1 MSQPSLTL
9 SLASD
14 PVLDAERRR
23 GLRQMRLV
31 ALSLLVFAAVVFLA
45 TLRVKDEGFWGF
57 VNAGAEASM
66 VGAMADWFA
75 VTALFR
81 HPLGLPIPH
90 TALIPRR
97 KDMLAQSLQDFMG
110 ENFLREDI
118 IRDRVLSAQISDRLA
133 NWLLEPAN
141 ARRVVDEASHVTT
154 LGLERMRDE
163 AVAEIVEEAVI
174 PRLREEPISPI
185 AGSLLGEVV
194 RDKAHYGLV
203 DLALGEFHRWL
214 TENPETF
221 ARVLAERAPWWA
233 PHQVNDLVITR
244 MHKEA
249 LKWVSEIRDNP
260 THQARIALDDLLADL
275 ADDLLHDEAT
285 IERAERL
292 KVRILDH
299 PQLMETVLSL
309 WRAFRSALIA
319 ALADPEGP
327 LRTRIQ
333 SELEKFAQRVVG
345 RAGPARPAGRLCGG
359 PRGVRREPVRH
370 RADRRDQPH
379 HQPVGRQGDR
389 VARRAVRRPR
399 PAVHPDQRHH
409 RRRPRRTRHPRRG
422 RLHRLTRRVTRVEVY
437 PRR

>member
-275 ADDLLHDEAT
+275 ADDLLHDAAT

-345 RAGPARPAGRLCGG
+345 ERDLRDRLDGY
-359 PRGVRREPVRH
+359 V
-370 RADRRDQPH
+370 ADLAAFAVNRYGTELTAVISHTINRWDGKETASRVELF
-379 HQPVGRQGDR
+379 VGRDLQFIRINGTI
-389 VARRAVRRPR
+389 VGGLVGLVIHAV
-399 PAVHPDQRHH
+399 VVFI
-409 RRRPRRTRHPRRG
+409 G
-422 RLHRLTRRVTRVEVY
+422 
-437 PRR
+437 

>member
-45 TLRVKDEGFWGF
+45 TLRVKDQGFWGF

-133 NWLLEPAN
+133 NWLLDPAN

-249 LKWVSEIRDNP
+249 LKWVSEIRENP

-333 SELEKFAQRVVG
+333 SEVERFAQRVVAEQDL
-345 RAGPARPAGRLCGG
+345 RARLDGY
-359 PRGVRREPVRH
+359 V
-370 RADRRDQPH
+370 ADLAAFAVNRYGTELTAVISHTINRWDGKETASRVELF
-379 HQPVGRQGDR
+379 VGRDLQFIRINGTI
-389 VARRAVRRPR
+389 VGGLVGLVIHAV
-399 PAVHPDQRHH
+399 VVLI
-409 RRRPRRTRHPRRG
+409 G
-422 RLHRLTRRVTRVEVY
+422 
-437 PRR
+437 

>member
-81 HPLGLPIPH
+81 HPLGIPIPH

-345 RAGPARPAGRLCGG
+345 EKDLRDRLDGY
-359 PRGVRREPVRH
+359 V
-370 RADRRDQPH
+370 ADLAAFAVNRYGTELTAVISHTINRWDGKETASRVELF
-379 HQPVGRQGDR
+379 VGRDLQFIRINGTI
-389 VARRAVRRPR
+389 VGGLVGLVIHAV
-399 PAVHPDQRHH
+399 VVFI
-409 RRRPRRTRHPRRG
+409 G
-422 RLHRLTRRVTRVEVY
+422 
-437 PRR
+437 

>member
-333 SELEKFAQRVVG
+333 SELERFAQRVVG
-345 RAGPARPAGRLCGG
+345 EKDLRDRLDGY
-359 PRGVRREPVRH
+359 V
-370 RADRRDQPH
+370 ADLAAFAVNRYGTELTAVISHTINRWDGKETASRVELF
-379 HQPVGRQGDR
+379 VGRDLQFIRINGTI
-389 VARRAVRRPR
+389 VGGLVGLVIHAV
-399 PAVHPDQRHH
+399 VVLI
-409 RRRPRRTRHPRRG
+409 G
-422 RLHRLTRRVTRVEVY
+422 
-437 PRR
+437 

>member
-133 NWLLEPAN
+133 RWLLEPAN

-309 WRAFRSALIA
+309 WRAFRAALIA

-345 RAGPARPAGRLCGG
+345 ERDLRDRLDGY
-359 PRGVRREPVRH
+359 V
-370 RADRRDQPH
+370 ADLAAFAVNRYGTELTAVISHTINRWDGKETASRVELF
-379 HQPVGRQGDR
+379 VGRDLQFIRINGTI
-389 VARRAVRRPR
+389 VGGLVGLVIHAV
-399 PAVHPDQRHH
+399 VVLI
-409 RRRPRRTRHPRRG
+409 G
-422 RLHRLTRRVTRVEVY
+422 
-437 PRR
+437 

>member
-14 PVLDAERRR
+14 PVLDGERRR

-45 TLRVKDEGFWGF
+45 TLRVKDQGFWGF

-133 NWLLEPAN
+133 RWLLEPAN
-141 ARRVVDEASHVTT
+141 ARRVVDEASHITT
-154 LGLERMRDE
+154 MGLERMRDE

-309 WRAFRSALIA
+309 WRAFRAALIA

-345 RAGPARPAGRLCGG
+345 ERDLRDRLDGY
-359 PRGVRREPVRH
+359 V
-370 RADRRDQPH
+370 ADLAAFAVNRYGTELTAVISHTINRWDGKETASRVELF
-379 HQPVGRQGDR
+379 VGRDLQFIRINGTI
-389 VARRAVRRPR
+389 VGGLVGLVIHAV
-399 PAVHPDQRHH
+399 VVLI
-409 RRRPRRTRHPRRG
+409 G
-422 RLHRLTRRVTRVEVY
+422 
-437 PRR
+437 

>member
-1 MSQPSLTL
+1 
-9 SLASD
+9 LASD

-45 TLRVKDEGFWGF
+45 TLRVRDEGFWGF

-133 NWLLEPAN
+133 RWLLEPAN

-154 LGLERMRDE
+154 MGLERMRDE

-233 PHQVNDLVITR
+233 PHQVNDLVISR
-244 MHKEA
+244 MHREA

-260 THQARIALDDLLADL
+260 QHQARVALDDLLADL
-275 ADDLLHDEAT
+275 ADDLLHDDAT

-333 SELEKFAQRVVG
+333 SELEKFAQRVVSEPDL
-345 RAGPARPAGRLCGG
+345 RDRLDGY
-359 PRGVRREPVRH
+359 V
-370 RADRRDQPH
+370 ADLAAFAVNRYGTELTAVISHTINRWDGKETASRVELF
-379 HQPVGRQGDR
+379 VGRDLQFIRINGTI
-389 VARRAVRRPR
+389 VGGLVGLVIHAV
-399 PAVHPDQRHH
+399 VVLV
-409 RRRPRRTRHPRRG
+409 G
-422 RLHRLTRRVTRVEVY
+422 
-437 PRR
+437 

>member
-1 MSQPSLTL
+1 VSQPSLTL

-81 HPLGLPIPH
+81 HPLGIPIPH

-333 SELEKFAQRVVG
+333 SELEKFAQRVVSEQEL
-345 RAGPARPAGRLCGG
+345 RDRLDGY
-359 PRGVRREPVRH
+359 V
-370 RADRRDQPH
+370 ADLAAFAVNRYGTELTAVIGHTINRWDGKETASRVELF
-379 HQPVGRQGDR
+379 VGRDLQFIRINGTI
-389 VARRAVRRPR
+389 VGGLVGLVIHAV
-399 PAVHPDQRHH
+399 VVFI
-409 RRRPRRTRHPRRG
+409 G
-422 RLHRLTRRVTRVEVY
+422 
-437 PRR
+437 

>member
-81 HPLGLPIPH
+81 HPLGIPIPH

-97 KDMLAQSLQDFMG
+97 KDMLARSLQDFMG

-233 PHQVNDLVITR
+233 PQQVNELVITR
-244 MHKEA
+244 VHKEA
-249 LKWVSEIRDNP
+249 LKWVLEIRDNP
-260 THQARIALDDLLADL
+260 NHQARIALDDLLSDL
-275 ADDLLHDEAT
+275 SDDLLNDEAT
-285 IERAERL
+285 MERAERL

-309 WRAFRSALIA
+309 WRAFRAALIA
-319 ALADPEGP
+319 ALKDPEGA
-327 LRTRIQ
+327 LRTRVQ
-333 SELEKFAQRVVG
+333 SELEKFAQRVVSEQDL
-345 RAGPARPAGRLCGG
+345 RDRLDGY
-359 PRGVRREPVRH
+359 V
-370 RADRRDQPH
+370 ADLAAFAVNRYGTELTAVISHTINRWDGKETASRIELF
-379 HQPVGRQGDR
+379 VGRDLQFIRINGTIVGGLVGLIIHA
-389 VARRAVRRPR
+389 VAVLA
-399 PAVHPDQRHH
+399 
-409 RRRPRRTRHPRRG
+409 G
-422 RLHRLTRRVTRVEVY
+422 
-437 PRR
+437 

>member
-45 TLRVKDEGFWGF
+45 TLRVKDQGFWGF

-133 NWLLEPAN
+133 NWLLDPAN
-141 ARRVVDEASHVTT
+141 ARRVVDEASHITT

-249 LKWVSEIRDNP
+249 LKWVSEIRENP

-333 SELEKFAQRVVG
+333 SEVERFAQRVVAEQDL
-345 RAGPARPAGRLCGG
+345 RARLDGY
-359 PRGVRREPVRH
+359 V
-370 RADRRDQPH
+370 ADLAAFAVNRYGTELTAVISHTINRWDGKETASRVELF
-379 HQPVGRQGDR
+379 VGRDLQFIRINGTI
-389 VARRAVRRPR
+389 VGGLVGLVIHAV
-399 PAVHPDQRHH
+399 VVLI
-409 RRRPRRTRHPRRG
+409 G
-422 RLHRLTRRVTRVEVY
+422 
-437 PRR
+437 

>member
-81 HPLGLPIPH
+81 HPLGIPIPH

-345 RAGPARPAGRLCGG
+345 EKDLRDRLDGY
-359 PRGVRREPVRH
+359 V
-370 RADRRDQPH
+370 ADLAAFAVNRYGTELTAVISHTINRWDGKETASRVELF
-379 HQPVGRQGDR
+379 VGRDLQFIRINGTI
-389 VARRAVRRPR
+389 VGGLVGLVIHAV
-399 PAVHPDQRHH
+399 VVLI
-409 RRRPRRTRHPRRG
+409 G
-422 RLHRLTRRVTRVEVY
+422 
-437 PRR
+437 

>member
-154 LGLERMRDE
+154 MGLERMRDE

-345 RAGPARPAGRLCGG
+345 ERDLRDRLDGY
-359 PRGVRREPVRH
+359 V
-370 RADRRDQPH
+370 ADLAAFAVNRYGTELTAVISHTINRWDGKETASRVELF
-379 HQPVGRQGDR
+379 VGRDLQFIRINGTI
-389 VARRAVRRPR
+389 VGGLVGLVIHAV
-399 PAVHPDQRHH
+399 VVFI
-409 RRRPRRTRHPRRG
+409 G
-422 RLHRLTRRVTRVEVY
+422 
-437 PRR
+437 

>member
-45 TLRVKDEGFWGF
+45 TLRVKDQGFWGF

-118 IRDRVLSAQISDRLA
+118 IRDRVLSAQISDRVA
-133 NWLLEPAN
+133 NWLLDPAN
-141 ARRVVDEASHVTT
+141 ARRVVDEASHITT
-154 LGLERMRDE
+154 LALERMRDE

-249 LKWVSEIRDNP
+249 LKWVSEIRENP

-333 SELEKFAQRVVG
+333 SEVERFAQRVVAEQDL
-345 RAGPARPAGRLCGG
+345 RARLDGY
-359 PRGVRREPVRH
+359 V
-370 RADRRDQPH
+370 ADLAAFAVNRYGTELTAVISHTINRWDGKETASRVELF
-379 HQPVGRQGDR
+379 VGRDLQFIRINGTI
-389 VARRAVRRPR
+389 VGGLVGLVIHAV
-399 PAVHPDQRHH
+399 VVLI
-409 RRRPRRTRHPRRG
+409 G
-422 RLHRLTRRVTRVEVY
+422 
-437 PRR
+437 

>member
-1 MSQPSLTL
+1 VSQPTLTL
-9 SLASD
+9 SLATD

-31 ALSLLVFAAVVFLA
+31 ALSLLVFAAIVFLA
-45 TLRVKDEGFWGF
+45 TLRVADQGFWGF
-57 VNAGAEASM
+57 VHAGAEASM

-81 HPLGLPIPH
+81 HPLGIPIPH

-97 KDMLAQSLQDFMG
+97 KDMLARSLQDFMG

-118 IRDRVLSAQISDRLA
+118 IRDRVLSAQVSDRLA
-133 NWLLEPAN
+133 RWLLEPAN

-154 LGLERMRDE
+154 LGLQRMRDE
-163 AVAEIVEEAVI
+163 TVAEIVEEAVI
-174 PRLREEPISPI
+174 PRLREEPISPV

-214 TENPETF
+214 TDNPETF
-221 ARVLAERAPWWA
+221 SRVLEERAPWWA

-244 MHKEA
+244 VHKEA
-249 LKWVSEIRDNP
+249 LKWVAEIRDNP
-260 THQARIALDDLLADL
+260 QHQARVALDDLLADL

-285 IERAERL
+285 MERAERL

-309 WRAFRSALIA
+309 WRAFRAALIA
-319 ALADPEGP
+319 ALKDPEGA
-327 LRTRIQ
+327 LRTRVQ
-333 SELEKFAQRVVG
+333 SELERFAQRVVSEKNL
-345 RAGPARPAGRLCGG
+345 RDRLDGY
-359 PRGVRREPVRH
+359 V
-370 RADRRDQPH
+370 ADLAAFAVNRYGTELTAVISHTINRWDGKETASRIELF
-379 HQPVGRQGDR
+379 VGRDLQFIRINGTIVGGLVGLVIHA
-389 VARRAVRRPR
+389 VAVLA
-399 PAVHPDQRHH
+399 
-409 RRRPRRTRHPRRG
+409 G
-422 RLHRLTRRVTRVEVY
+422 G
-437 PRR
+437 

>member
-1 MSQPSLTL
+1 MSQPTLTL

-45 TLRVKDEGFWGF
+45 TLRVKDQGFWGF

-81 HPLGLPIPH
+81 HPLGIPIPH

-97 KDMLAQSLQDFMG
+97 KDMLARSLQDFMG

-118 IRDRVLSAQISDRLA
+118 IRDRVLSAQVSDRLA
-133 NWLLEPAN
+133 RWLLEPAN
-141 ARRVVDEASHVTT
+141 ARRVVDEASHITT

-174 PRLREEPISPI
+174 PRLREEPISPV

-214 TENPETF
+214 TDNPETF
-221 ARVLAERAPWWA
+221 SRVLEERAPWWA

-244 MHKEA
+244 VHKEA
-249 LKWVSEIRDNP
+249 LKWVAEIRDNP
-260 THQARIALDDLLADL
+260 AHQARVALDDLLADL

-285 IERAERL
+285 MERAERL

-309 WRAFRSALIA
+309 WRAFRAALIA
-319 ALADPEGP
+319 ALKDPEGA
-327 LRTRIQ
+327 LRTRVQ
-333 SELEKFAQRVVG
+333 SELEKFAQRVVSEKDL
-345 RAGPARPAGRLCGG
+345 RDRLDGY
-359 PRGVRREPVRH
+359 V
-370 RADRRDQPH
+370 ADLAAFAVNRYGTELTAVISHTINRWDGKETASRVELF
-379 HQPVGRQGDR
+379 VGRDLQFIRINGTI
-389 VARRAVRRPR
+389 VGGLVGLVIHAV
-399 PAVHPDQRHH
+399 VVLI
-409 RRRPRRTRHPRRG
+409 G
-422 RLHRLTRRVTRVEVY
+422 
-437 PRR
+437 

>member
-154 LGLERMRDE
+154 MGLERMRDE

-345 RAGPARPAGRLCGG
+345 EKDLRDRLDGY
-359 PRGVRREPVRH
+359 V
-370 RADRRDQPH
+370 ADLAAFAVNRYGTELTAVISHTINRWDGKETASRVELF
-379 HQPVGRQGDR
+379 VGRDLQFIRINGTI
-389 VARRAVRRPR
+389 VGGLVGLVIHAV
-399 PAVHPDQRHH
+399 VVFI
-409 RRRPRRTRHPRRG
+409 G
-422 RLHRLTRRVTRVEVY
+422 
-437 PRR
+437 

>member
-1 MSQPSLTL
+1 VSQPSLTL

-81 HPLGLPIPH
+81 HPLGIPIPH

-333 SELEKFAQRVVG
+333 SELEKFAQRVVTE
-345 RAGPARPAGRLCGG
+345 RDLRDRLDGY
-359 PRGVRREPVRH
+359 V
-370 RADRRDQPH
+370 ADLAAFAVNRYGTELTAVISHTINRWDGKETASRVELF
-379 HQPVGRQGDR
+379 VGRDLQFIRINGTI
-389 VARRAVRRPR
+389 VGGLVGLVIHAV
-399 PAVHPDQRHH
+399 VVFI
-409 RRRPRRTRHPRRG
+409 G
-422 RLHRLTRRVTRVEVY
+422 
-437 PRR
+437 

>member
-1 MSQPSLTL
+1 
-9 SLASD
+9 LASD

-81 HPLGLPIPH
+81 HPLGIPIPH

-345 RAGPARPAGRLCGG
+345 ERDLRDRLDGY
-359 PRGVRREPVRH
+359 V
-370 RADRRDQPH
+370 ADLAAFAVNRYGTELTAVISHTINRWDGKETASRVELF
-379 HQPVGRQGDR
+379 VGRDLQFIRINGTI
-389 VARRAVRRPR
+389 VGGLVGL
-399 PAVHPDQRHH
+399 VIHSVVVFI
-409 RRRPRRTRHPRRG
+409 G
-422 RLHRLTRRVTRVEVY
+422 
-437 PRR
+437 

>member
-81 HPLGLPIPH
+81 HPLGIPIPH

-260 THQARIALDDLLADL
+260 THQARVALDDLLADL
-275 ADDLLHDEAT
+275 ADDLLHDAAT

-345 RAGPARPAGRLCGG
+345 ERDLRDRLDGY
-359 PRGVRREPVRH
+359 V
-370 RADRRDQPH
+370 ADLAAFAVNRYGTELTAVISHTINRWDGKETASRVELF
-379 HQPVGRQGDR
+379 VGRDLQFIRINGTI
-389 VARRAVRRPR
+389 VGGLVGLVIHAV
-399 PAVHPDQRHH
+399 VVFI
-409 RRRPRRTRHPRRG
+409 G
-422 RLHRLTRRVTRVEVY
+422 
-437 PRR
+437 

>member
-81 HPLGLPIPH
+81 HPLGIPIPH

-260 THQARIALDDLLADL
+260 THQARVALDDLLADL

-345 RAGPARPAGRLCGG
+345 EKDLRDRLDGY
-359 PRGVRREPVRH
+359 V
-370 RADRRDQPH
+370 ADLAAFAVNRYGTELTAVISHTINRWDGKETASRVELF
-379 HQPVGRQGDR
+379 VGRDLQFIRINGTI
-389 VARRAVRRPR
+389 VGGLVGLVIHAV
-399 PAVHPDQRHH
+399 VVFI
-409 RRRPRRTRHPRRG
+409 G
-422 RLHRLTRRVTRVEVY
+422 
-437 PRR
+437 

>member
-45 TLRVKDEGFWGF
+45 TLRVKDQGFWGF

-133 NWLLEPAN
+133 NWLLDPAN
-141 ARRVVDEASHVTT
+141 ARRVVDEASHMTT

-249 LKWVSEIRDNP
+249 LKWVSEIRENP

-333 SELEKFAQRVVG
+333 SEVERFAQRVVAEQDL
-345 RAGPARPAGRLCGG
+345 RARLDGY
-359 PRGVRREPVRH
+359 V
-370 RADRRDQPH
+370 ADLAAFAVNRYGTELTAVISHTINRWDGKETASRVELF
-379 HQPVGRQGDR
+379 VGRDLQFIRINGTI
-389 VARRAVRRPR
+389 VGGLVGLVIHAV
-399 PAVHPDQRHH
+399 VVLI
-409 RRRPRRTRHPRRG
+409 G
-422 RLHRLTRRVTRVEVY
+422 
-437 PRR
+437 

>member
-1 MSQPSLTL
+1 
-9 SLASD
+9 
-14 PVLDAERRR
+14 
-23 GLRQMRLV
+23 MRLV

-45 TLRVKDEGFWGF
+45 TLRVKDQGFWGF

-81 HPLGLPIPH
+81 HPLGIPIPH

-97 KDMLAQSLQDFMG
+97 KDMLARSLQDFMG

-118 IRDRVLSAQISDRLA
+118 IRDRVLSAQVSDRLA
-133 NWLLEPAN
+133 RWLLEPAN
-141 ARRVVDEASHVTT
+141 ARRVVDEASHITT

-174 PRLREEPISPI
+174 PRLREEPISPV

-214 TENPETF
+214 TDNPETF
-221 ARVLAERAPWWA
+221 SRVLEERAPWWA

-244 MHKEA
+244 VHKEA
-249 LKWVSEIRDNP
+249 LKWVAEIRDNP
-260 THQARIALDDLLADL
+260 AHQARVALDDLLADL

-285 IERAERL
+285 MERAERL

-309 WRAFRSALIA
+309 WRAFRAALIA
-319 ALADPEGP
+319 ALKDPEGA
-327 LRTRIQ
+327 LRTRVQ
-333 SELEKFAQRVVG
+333 SELEKFAQRVVSEKDL
-345 RAGPARPAGRLCGG
+345 RDRLDGY
-359 PRGVRREPVRH
+359 V
-370 RADRRDQPH
+370 ADLAAFAVNRYGTELTAVISHTINRWDGKETASRVELF
-379 HQPVGRQGDR
+379 VGRDLQFIRINGTI
-389 VARRAVRRPR
+389 VGGLVGLVIHAV
-399 PAVHPDQRHH
+399 VVLI
-409 RRRPRRTRHPRRG
+409 G
-422 RLHRLTRRVTRVEVY
+422 
-437 PRR
+437 

>member
-1 MSQPSLTL
+1 
-9 SLASD
+9 LASD

-345 RAGPARPAGRLCGG
+345 ERDLRDRLDGY
-359 PRGVRREPVRH
+359 V
-370 RADRRDQPH
+370 ADLAAFAVNRYGTELTAVISHTINRWDGKETASRVELF
-379 HQPVGRQGDR
+379 VGRDLQFIRINGTI
-389 VARRAVRRPR
+389 VGGLVGLVIHAV
-399 PAVHPDQRHH
+399 VVVI
-409 RRRPRRTRHPRRG
+409 G
-422 RLHRLTRRVTRVEVY
+422 
-437 PRR
+437 

>member
-1 MSQPSLTL
+1 VSQPSLTL

-133 NWLLEPAN
+133 RWLLEPAN

-345 RAGPARPAGRLCGG
+345 ERDLRDRLDGY
-359 PRGVRREPVRH
+359 V
-370 RADRRDQPH
+370 ADLAAFAVNRYGTELTAVISHTINRWDGKETASRVELF
-379 HQPVGRQGDR
+379 VGRDLQFIRINGTI
-389 VARRAVRRPR
+389 VGGLVGLVIHAV
-399 PAVHPDQRHH
+399 VVLI
-409 RRRPRRTRHPRRG
+409 G
-422 RLHRLTRRVTRVEVY
+422 
-437 PRR
+437 

>member
-1 MSQPSLTL
+1 
-9 SLASD
+9 LASD

-45 TLRVKDEGFWGF
+45 TLRVRDEGFWGF

-133 NWLLEPAN
+133 RWLLEPAN

-154 LGLERMRDE
+154 MGLERMRDE

-260 THQARIALDDLLADL
+260 EHQARIALDDLLADL

-319 ALADPEGP
+319 ALADPEGA

-333 SELEKFAQRVVG
+333 SELEKFAQRVVSEQDL
-345 RAGPARPAGRLCGG
+345 RDRLDGY
-359 PRGVRREPVRH
+359 V
-370 RADRRDQPH
+370 ADLAAFAVNRYGTELTAVISHTINRWDGKETASRVELF
-379 HQPVGRQGDR
+379 VGRDLQFIRINGTI
-389 VARRAVRRPR
+389 VGGLVGLVIHAV
-399 PAVHPDQRHH
+399 VVLV
-409 RRRPRRTRHPRRG
+409 G
-422 RLHRLTRRVTRVEVY
+422 
-437 PRR
+437 

>member
-1 MSQPSLTL
+1 
-9 SLASD
+9 LASD

-345 RAGPARPAGRLCGG
+345 ERDLRDRLDGY
-359 PRGVRREPVRH
+359 V
-370 RADRRDQPH
+370 ADLAAFAVNRYGTELTAVISHTINRWDGKETASRVELF
-379 HQPVGRQGDR
+379 VGRDLQFIRINGTIVGGLVR
-389 VARRAVRRPR
+389 LVIHAV
-399 PAVHPDQRHH
+399 VVVI
-409 RRRPRRTRHPRRG
+409 G
-422 RLHRLTRRVTRVEVY
+422 
-437 PRR
+437 

>member
-45 TLRVKDEGFWGF
+45 TLRVKDQGFWGF

-333 SELEKFAQRVVG
+333 SEVERFAQRVVAEQDL
-345 RAGPARPAGRLCGG
+345 RARLDGY
-359 PRGVRREPVRH
+359 V
-370 RADRRDQPH
+370 ADLAAFAVNRYGTELTAVISHTINRWDGKETASRVELF
-379 HQPVGRQGDR
+379 VGRDLQFIRINGTIVGGLVG
-389 VARRAVRRPR
+389 VAIHALS
-399 PAVHPDQRHH
+399 A
-409 RRRPRRTRHPRRG
+409 
-422 RLHRLTRRVTRVEVY
+422 LF
-437 PRR
+437 